1 MSAISILS
9 MCFSVVCLSGM
20 VAMGSPTAVAFGVG
34 VCLWTLGWGFH
45 YWIAR
50 SWLDTVP
57 SNFYRYLRCPELAG
71 QFFIAISW
79 FFISQDLWFAGG
91 WMLWKCVQ
99 WYFLLHEQEK
109 CWSEIL
115 GPRFSFYQEQVPSL
129 FSPLKAGW
137 RALGGIPREG
147 REHFYKLVTPNLMEM
162 GLSLL
167 AMGGLVVRMALHI
180 GSLYAW

>member
-1 MSAISILS
+1 
-9 MCFSVVCLSGM
+9 
-20 VAMGSPTAVAFGVG
+20 
-34 VCLWTLGWGFH
+34 
-45 YWIAR
+45 
-50 SWLDTVP
+50 
-57 SNFYRYLRCPELAG
+57 
-71 QFFIAISW
+71 
-79 FFISQDLWFAGG
+79 
-91 WMLWKCVQ
+91 MLWKCVQ